1 MIFILLNYANSQIQ
15 RSVLKRISVEELTT
29 EWKDSTIRTNTRL
42 NSVTFIQTR
51 SLNVNTV
58 TIVRLPIQLKISK
71 WDWSIMFFLRI
82 RILIFIY
89 STSKL
94 NGVLSIMTIIKLNV
108 FMRITSKIIE
118 ENLICS
124 DMILNFVKIG
134 KVELSLLVMKKAVKD
149 YKLANSVMVGK
160 NNNSIP
166 LFTKLNLVKN
176 KNVSKD
182 LNVHFS
188 IIKRTR
194 GPLKWS
200 KMRILISYLYVK
212 KETSNV
218 LNNQTWWNYI
228 MRIT

>member
-1 MIFILLNYANSQIQ
+1 
-15 RSVLKRISVEELTT
+15 
-29 EWKDSTIRTNTRL
+29 
-42 NSVTFIQTR
+42 
-51 SLNVNTV
+51 
-58 TIVRLPIQLKISK
+58 
-71 WDWSIMFFLRI
+71 MFFLRI
-82 RILIFIY
+82 RILISIY

-124 DMILNFVKIG
+124 DMILNSVKIG
-134 KVELSLLVMKKAVKD
+134 KVELSLLVMKKAAKD
-149 YKLANSVMVGK
+149 YRLANSVMVGK

-194 GPLKWS
+194 EPLKLS
-200 KMRILISYLYVK
+200 KMKILISYLYVK

-218 LNNQTWWNYI
+218 LNNQT
-228 MRIT
+228 